1 MEMKVLK
8 RTKMAEEGMDC
19 HMRNPRN
26 RFLTIISSGAADIVF
41 FFRFFWFFDSGFG
54 SGFCSSDKSVCLML
68 F

>member
-26 RFLTIISSGAADIVF
+26 RFLTIISSGVADIVF
-41 FFRFFWFFDSGFG
+41 FFASFGFLILVLVLD
-54 SGFCSSDKSVCLML
+54 FVLQTRVCV
-68 F
+68 